1 MQLTD
6 LTVEVRDSNLARVGQ
21 LNAADL
27 VGSTFIPRFN
37 NVGSWEVKL
46 PYGNVLADLLR
57 TPGYGLVVTGPQG
70 VILSGSMRSAKLEQS
85 QTDPEGIWTISG
97 VDDSVVLTERLA
109 YPEPS
114 NADVQT
120 QVQAHD
126 IRAGFAETVLKGYV
140 EDNISLYAGTVRA
153 IDNLDIEPD
162 AGRGSLVTG
171 SARFD
176 QLQELFYPIAQT
188 GGIGYAIEQNGDLLE
203 FQVYQPVDRTATI
216 RMDVDNGNL
225 AKTEYVYQIPKTTR
239 AIVAGAGEAIDRLF
253 YEGTSTDSLAAETLW
268 GRRIETFVDDRGSDI
283 ASELAQKA
291 DETLVDDGKTIV
303 NLSVTPSDDQNMRYG
318 FDWGLGDKVTVVVG
332 DVEASAVVTEVGISI
347 KADGVRIGATV
358 GTPVATSFESKVVA
372 KVSEQETRIS
382 NLERNTTG
390 YGINVAYQPGGG
402 TIGGTQPV
410 FPASAIV
417 GSYNRFG
424 NMVHFSIRVTFTNI
438 TSFGTGQYY
447 LTLPY
452 PVRVPYDFRE
462 GCIHDV
468 SAPAQFQISGHAV
481 AGSTQL
487 VLSASDKVSSGVQDV
502 AFTYNFPVTL
512 TTADSFHISGTYEI
526 EA

>member
-27 VGSTFIPRFN
+27 VGSKFIPRFN

-57 TPGYGLVVTGPQG
+57 TPGYGLVVTGPSG
-70 VILSGSMRSAKLEQS
+70 VLLSGAMRSAKLEQT

-97 VDDSVVLTERLA
+97 VDDSVVLTERLG
-109 YPEPS
+109 YPQPS

-120 QVQAHD
+120 QTLAHD
-126 IRAGFAETVLKGYV
+126 VRAGFAETVLKGYV

-162 AGRGSLVTG
+162 AERGALVSG

-176 QLQELFYPIAQT
+176 TLQELFYPIAQT
-188 GGIGYAIEQNGDLLE
+188 GGIGYTIEQNGDLLE
-203 FQVYQPVDRTATI
+203 FQVYEPVDRTATI

-225 AKTEYVYQIPKTTR
+225 AKTQYVYQIPKTTR

-253 YEGTSTDSLAAETLW
+253 YEGTSVDSLAAESLW
-268 GRRIETFVDDRGSDI
+268 GRRIETFVDDRGSDFPD
-283 ASELAQKA
+283 ELVQKA

-303 NLSVTPSDDQNMRYG
+303 NLSVTPSDDQNMRFG

-332 DVEASAVVTEVGISI
+332 SVEASAVVTEVGISI
-347 KADGVRIGATV
+347 QADGVRIGATV

-390 YGINVAYQPGGG
+390 YGINVVYQAGGG
-402 TIGGTQPV
+402 TDGTQPV
-410 FPASAIV
+410 FPANAISA
-417 GSYNRFG
+417 SYNRFG
-424 NMVHFSIRVTFTNI
+424 NMVHFNISVDFTNI
-438 TSFGTGQYY
+438 TNFGTGHYY
-447 LTLPY
+447 VTLPY
-452 PVRVPYDFRE
+452 PTRVRYTF
-462 GCIHDV
+462 
-468 SAPAQFQISGHAV
+468 ANGHFFD
-481 AGSTQL
+481 T
-487 VLSASDKVSSGVQDV
+487 SSSKS
-502 AFTYNFPVTL
+502 YNFVGEADANSQVVWLFYIGSNGQMDNFTSTNPTVL
-512 TTADSFHISGTYEI
+512 TTADKFDISGTYEI